1 MDNTVND
8 LRYESKFENR
18 VNDKNN
24 LFIKQNILFWTKR
37 YFVLRN
43 FFKFLKNLIAL
54 AFFFFFFTFFA
65 EADIKNMGM
74 PRQKPLHLPAAEVN
88 FERCTAKTYWL
99 NH

>member
-8 LRYESKFENR
+8 LRYESKSENR
-18 VNDKNN
+18 VKDKNN
-24 LFIKQNILFWTKR
+24 LFIKRNILFWTKR

-54 AFFFFFFTFFA
+54 AFFFFFTFFA

-74 PRQKPLHLPAAEVN
+74 PRQKPLHLPAAAVN